1 MRYADLEAFLAVA
14 RTRSFRRAAQERG
27 VTGPALSQSVRNL
40 EEELG
45 LRLLNRTTR
54 SVSPTEAG
62 ELLVSLLEPAFE
74 DVQSAIAQVKSLSGQ
89 PSGVVRVSVPAP
101 ALEHLIM
108 PHAPAFL
115 AAYPRVS
122 LELISDARVI
132 DIVAEGFDAGVRLGL
147 EMANDM
153 IAMPLGK
160 PEVYD
165 VVASPDY
172 LARHGRPDT
181 PADLSGHDC
190 IRIRFPSGVIFSW
203 RFEVEGAEF
212 VMTPEGRLIL
222 NDARHVVS
230 AAIAGAGIARLARHY
245 TEPHVRSGRLVRLLE
260 DYAATLPAWHIYYPS
275 RRYVPPAL
283 RVFLDF
289 YRGVLDRG

>member
-1 MRYADLEAFLAVA
+1 MRYVDLEAFLAVA

-27 VTGPALSQSVRNL
+27 VTGPALSHSVRNL

-62 ELLVSLLEPAFE
+62 DLLVSLLEPAFE

-108 PHAPAFL
+108 PHVPSFL
-115 AAYPRVS
+115 ATYPRIS

-160 PEVYD
+160 PQIYD

-172 LARHGRPDT
+172 LARQGRPET
-181 PADLSGHDC
+181 PADLSRHDC

-203 RFEVEGAEF
+203 RFEVNGAEF
-212 VMTPEGRLIL
+212 VMIPEGRLIL
-222 NDARHVVS
+222 NDARHVLS
-230 AAIAGAGIARLARHY
+230 AAIEGAGIARLATEY
-245 TEPHVRSGRLVRLLE
+245 TEPHVRAGSLVRLLE
-260 DYAATLPAWHIYYPS
+260 GYAATLTAWHIYYPS

-283 RVFLDF
+283 RAFLDF
-289 YRGVLDRG
+289 YRDVLAGK